1 MTPRT
6 NSQLTRC
13 LRLARLM
20 LHLVLGCAQVGL
32 LFPLYS
38 QDRRGRTIVRW
49 ACQLLAILHV
59 HVALRGQL
67 SVEGDPGYIIA
78 ANHISWLDIYV
89 LQSVRP
95 IRFVAKSEIRDWPV
109 LGWLCDRTG
118 TLFIERGRR
127 HHTAKINQVMRDVV
141 LAGGIVGLFP
151 EATTSLGDQLKKF
164 HSALFQAV
172 VESGAPLVPA
182 AIRYTDKAGKQSEV
196 VAYVDDMS
204 MGQSLMRIIAEP
216 ELYVTLHFA
225 PPISAQGKTRRQLT
239 LEAEDAI
246 ASLLY
251 PETKGNQSEKSFDLQ
266 ASLRSA
272 TAPRHSPCR
281 WP

>member
-1 MTPRT
+1 MTPRA
-6 NSQLTRC
+6 NSHLTRYF
-13 LRLARLM
+13 RLARMM

-32 LFPLYS
+32 LFPLCS
-38 QDRRGRTIVRW
+38 QDQRDRVIVRW
-49 ACQLLAILHV
+49 ARQLLAIFHV
-59 HVALRGQL
+59 HVALRGNIPIQ
-67 SVEGDPGYIIA
+67 ETGAGCIIA

-95 IRFVAKSEIRDWPV
+95 VRFVAKSEIRDWPV
-109 LGWLCDRTG
+109 LGWLCDRAG

-164 HSALFQAV
+164 HSALFQAA

-182 AIRYTDKAGKQSEV
+182 AIRYADKAGKRSEV
-196 VAYVDDMS
+196 AAYVGDMS

-225 PPISAQGKTRRQLT
+225 PPISARGKTRRELT

-251 PETKGNQSEKSFDLQ
+251 PEMTGNQSEKSFDLQ
-266 ASLRSA
+266 A
-272 TAPRHSPCR
+272 
-281 WP
+281 